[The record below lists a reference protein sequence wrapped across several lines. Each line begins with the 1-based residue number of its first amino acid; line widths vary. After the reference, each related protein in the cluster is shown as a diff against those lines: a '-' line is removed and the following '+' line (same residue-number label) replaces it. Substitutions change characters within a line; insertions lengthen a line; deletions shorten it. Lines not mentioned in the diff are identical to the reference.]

1 MPTWPN
7 FGPATVSSVPQ
18 RGVRRAA
25 VRNDRDEGERVGVV
39 WGGRQ
44 VADLRLLDRSQP
56 GHDIARHGDV
66 AAATGDLRVGVD
78 GLKKT
83 RIGHTIE
90 MAIPSKCT
98 HQSASGTTQSVL
110 RGAREGGTW
119 SSKPRETWPK
129 VMSKLPRLDPGT
141 ADEVVVSDGAARLV
155 AVGAHQRDRGVV
167 TERLDTPR
175 VDEVVFD
182 EFEAVGGGFMP

>member
-7 FGPATVSSVPQ
+7 FGPATVGSVPQ

-98 HQSASGTTQSVL
+98 HQSASTTHGHHAERVTRRA
-110 RGAREGGTW
+110 RGWHVELKTTRDMAQGDVEVAA
-119 SSKPRETWPK
+119 PR
-129 VMSKLPRLDPGT
+129 PRD
-141 ADEVVVSDGAARLV
+141 S
-155 AVGAHQRDRGVV
+155 
-167 TERLDTPR
+167 
-175 VDEVVFD
+175 
-182 EFEAVGGGFMP
+182 